1 MSTALI
7 STRYSCHIMQRTV
20 KQRNAF
26 KRDFQLIQLLV
37 GREITVRYKRSVIGV
52 GWTLI
57 NPIFSSFVL
66 WLLFSN
72 NFGQKLEGGQQYAP
86 YLMAGTLLNVFF
98 TQGVTTSANSILSN
112 APVLTKIRVNP
123 YLYTLSAT
131 ITGLINFMI
140 GLIPLT
146 LVCLVAGQSLAAT
159 APLVLVVAFFMVVMV
174 SGIGLGLSILFIRFA
189 DVKSITPVLLTILS
203 YVTPL
208 FYPVSSL
215 DPKMQQIV
223 NLNPLTSFLD
233 CFRWSFSNNSSCTI
247 YDWIY
252 IITSS
257 ILAFLLG
264 TWIFKKSW
272 TKVVTM
278 L

>member
-1 MSTALI
+1 MERKIFERSGI
-7 STRYSCHIMQRTV
+7 
-20 KQRNAF
+20 
-26 KRDFQLIQLLV
+26 KRDFQVIQLLV
-37 GREITVRYKRSVIGV
+37 GREITVRYKRSVIGI
-52 GWTLI
+52 GWTLV
-57 NPIFSSFVL
+57 NPIFTSFVL

-112 APVLTKIRVNP
+112 APVLTKIRINP

-131 ITGLINFMI
+131 ITGLINFII

-146 LVCLVAGQSLAAT
+146 LVCIVAGQGIAPT
-159 APLVLVVAFFMVVMV
+159 APLVIVVAFFMVMTI

-189 DVKSITPVLLTILS
+189 DVASITPVLLTILS

-215 DPKMQQIV
+215 NPNMQQIV

-233 CFRWSFSNNSSCTI
+233 CFRWAFSNNSNCSL
-247 YDWIY
+247 YDWLY
-252 IITSS
+252 IVITS

-264 TWIFKKSW
+264 TLIFKKSW